1 MGQWHKART
10 IMMKLDGVTK
20 ENYDRLTSCLAVCM
34 QESFE
39 PGSSHMTLM
48 SKMKPALMKVVQ
60 ESKDVFQICAEI
72 AGRGAMSDAHKT
84 ELEANIKEIKDA
96 IVAATKA
103 FQDAKKELGI
113 TGISLD
119 MNDEHAFCLSVC
131 AFGRLT
137 MDFGQALVDD
147 KAGTKPIPSPYEG
160 RGISGIF
167 DTDVIFEWKWANL
180 ATRNS
185 LSVLIGFAV

>member
-1 MGQWHKART
+1 M
-10 IMMKLDGVTK
+10 
-20 ENYDRLTSCLAVCM
+20 
-34 QESFE
+34 
-39 PGSSHMTLM
+39 
-48 SKMKPALMKVVQ
+48 
-60 ESKDVFQICAEI
+60 
-72 AGRGAMSDAHKT
+72 
-84 ELEANIKEIKDA
+84 ELETNIKEIKDA

-137 MDFGQALVDD
+137 MDFAQALVDD

-160 RGISGIF
+160 RGFTGISTPTPYSSGSGL
-167 DTDVIFEWKWANL
+167 TL
-180 ATRNS
+180 QR
-185 LSVLIGFAV
+185 